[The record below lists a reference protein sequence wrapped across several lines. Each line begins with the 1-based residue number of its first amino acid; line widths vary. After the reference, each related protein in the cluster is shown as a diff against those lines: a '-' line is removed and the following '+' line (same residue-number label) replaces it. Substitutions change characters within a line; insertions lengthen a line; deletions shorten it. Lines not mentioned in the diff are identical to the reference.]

1 MPGEWTKRMMRLGQ
15 ANQKARDTAIRELTP
30 ESAARVVEG
39 LLSNPAT
46 PPKRKRSHPV
56 SLSHRM
62 RRRRRKHV

>member
-1 MPGEWTKRMMRLGQ
+1 MPGEWAKRMRRLGKANEQ
-15 ANQKARDTAIRELTP
+15 ARQTALRELTP

-46 PPKRKRSHPV
+46 RPRKKRGHPV

-62 RRRRRKHV
+62 RRRKHV